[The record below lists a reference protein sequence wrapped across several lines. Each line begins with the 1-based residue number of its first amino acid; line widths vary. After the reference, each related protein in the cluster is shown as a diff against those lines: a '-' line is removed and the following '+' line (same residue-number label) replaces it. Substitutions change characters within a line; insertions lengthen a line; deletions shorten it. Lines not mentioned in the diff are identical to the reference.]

1 MKTERTTAVLLRDH
15 GGVQCSLF
23 HGTPVSVAA
32 DGPYR
37 NALFPDAA
45 YVGYR
50 ITNGKREHAFLFRT
64 NPKHGAQVVPGVS
77 PSVMLLVDAKS
88 RYRSAKLQEML
99 QVITESGLSI
109 SEVPDHVFLRFNTVL
124 EGSHCSTQSMKTLV
138 RKWGM

>member
-1 MKTERTTAVLLRDH
+1 
-15 GGVQCSLF
+15 
-23 HGTPVSVAA
+23 
-32 DGPYR
+32 
-37 NALFPDAA
+37 
-45 YVGYR
+45 
-50 ITNGKREHAFLFRT
+50 
-64 NPKHGAQVVPGVS
+64 
-77 PSVMLLVDAKS
+77 MLLVDAKS